1 MFDKDFCILIGKAL
15 EYVHIFEKILI
26 LCLHGNI
33 ICLRKQVYE
42 FYNINI
48 MKMEPIQKG
57 ANYLTKNK
65 HNCRIQKGKWELLSS
80 VKNEKIL
87 CGTLNTVIINLLHY
101 WSYSFLQRLE
111 F

>member
-1 MFDKDFCILIGKAL
+1 
-15 EYVHIFEKILI
+15 
-26 LCLHGNI
+26 
-33 ICLRKQVYE
+33 
-42 FYNINI
+42 